1 MKVNF
6 DDKIVEKCVDI
17 LDKECLVISMEE
29 CAELQQAISKLYRN
43 KPDLKNLTEEI
54 ADVLIC
60 IQYIMKGTDISE
72 SDIQYWID
80 YKLKRCEERI
90 QNNTLK
96 IE

>member
-1 MKVNF
+1 MKVEF
-6 DDKIVEKCVDI
+6 DDKIIKDTIDI
-17 LDKECLVISMEE
+17 LDKECLVVSMEE
-29 CAELQQAISKLYRN
+29 CSELIQAISKLYRN
-43 KPDLKNLTEEI
+43 KPDLKNLTEEV

-60 IQYIMKGTDISE
+60 IQYIMKGTGISE
-72 SDIQYWID
+72 SDIQYWIE